1 MQAENHEEN
10 LNFDAEGIEAELAF
24 LQQVLDQAGDMD
36 GEGLS
41 EVEFVAEALA
51 DAAPRD
57 RYRSA
62 GPAIVKVAA
71 IGLATFPAALAP
83 VPAFANEPMPENMML
98 ALAQRPE
105 APPALAA
112 QGAQLFP
119 FSTRMQNLRTQVAAA
134 PVAHV
139 ATSHIAHLAPKG
151 AHVSTPS
158 PAKRFALN
166 PRLKTLFAESR
177 EVAVTTKRGPASTFY
192 QVSKGDSLYS
202 IAADL
207 LGSGARWREIYAANH
222 GSVSSSYLLKVGQR
236 LVIPG
241 NHTIEAAPVMLAHA
255 KPMPANSPKGTYK
268 VAPGDSLYTIA
279 QKRLGNPQRWRE
291 IVAMNKAALQGKTV
305 IYPNQW
311 LTLPNQG

>member
-1 MQAENHEEN
+1 MHAENHEEN

-24 LQQVLDQAGDMD
+24 LQQVLERSGDVD

-41 EVEFVAEALA
+41 EVELVAEALA

-57 RYRSA
+57 RYRPV

-112 QGAQLFP
+112 QGTQLFP
-119 FSTRMQNLRTQVAAA
+119 FSSRMQNLRNQVASA

-139 ATSHIAHLAPKG
+139 ATSHLAPKG
-151 AHVSTPS
+151 THVSTPS
-158 PAKRFALN
+158 PSKRFALN

-177 EVAVTTKRGPASTFY
+177 QVAVTTKRGPASTFY
-192 QVSKGDSLYS
+192 QVGKGDSLYS

-241 NHTIEAAPVMLAHA
+241 SRPIEAAPVMMAHA
-255 KPMPANSPKGTYK
+255 KPMPQNSPKGNYK

-279 QKRLGNPQRWRE
+279 RKRLGNPQRWRE
-291 IVAMNKAALQGKTV
+291 IVAMNKASLQGKTV

-311 LTLPNQG
+311 LTLPQQG